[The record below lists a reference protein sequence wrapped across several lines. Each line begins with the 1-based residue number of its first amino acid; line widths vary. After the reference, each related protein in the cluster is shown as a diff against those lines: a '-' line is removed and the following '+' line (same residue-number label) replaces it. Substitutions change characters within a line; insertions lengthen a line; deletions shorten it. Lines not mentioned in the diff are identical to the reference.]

1 MLWRRIVSC
10 FFYGFVFILLLGAS
24 AAPPGDQ
31 LDKIRTFTRQI
42 EFNYV
47 GWMLQASEV
56 KLSQSASRAALYL
69 PPKAQKQLVLDYFD
83 LIRKYEQADTQ
94 LTDIF
99 ADPAIPNPWEASS
112 DVRSNITEINLQI
125 EKVAPIA
132 EGIFEIQLST
142 LAADEGITFGGQPIP
157 PISYHV
163 SPIPSSLIV
172 SPRKIIRQD
181 ANISLKTDLTTDQKV
196 ALENKVDNALNVSSL
211 VVPIGGI
218 GIYPTM
224 VMQTTDINW
233 MAEVVAH
240 EWTHNYLTLRPL
252 GINYETNPELRTM
265 NETAASISGKELGK
279 LMIET
284 YYPEFLPPPSSEKTS
299 SNPEPTSPQP
309 VFNFNHEMHLTRIQ
323 VDKLLAEGKIAEA
336 EAYMNQQRILFWE
349 HGYHIRKLNQAYFAF
364 YGAYADETQGAA
376 GEDPVGN
383 AVRQLRS
390 QSPSLADFL
399 NRISWMWSS
408 QQLMEAV
415 HG

>member
-125 EKVAPIA
+125 ENVAPIA